1 MNAYACKR
9 AFASVYVLVYYCN
22 VGHHT
27 DFNCL
32 HFCRLVIKTDFYIG
46 NVLLFSSVKSN
57 TNQRKKII
65 INVTHFV

>member
-32 HFCRLVIKTDFYIG
+32 HFCRLAIKTDFDIG

-57 TNQRKKII
+57 TNQREKK
-65 INVTHFV
+65 NHY